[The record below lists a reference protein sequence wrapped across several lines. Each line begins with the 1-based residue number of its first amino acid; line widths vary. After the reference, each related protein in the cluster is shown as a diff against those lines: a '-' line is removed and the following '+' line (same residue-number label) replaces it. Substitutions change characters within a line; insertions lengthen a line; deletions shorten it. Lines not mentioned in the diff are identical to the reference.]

1 MQISSLKQA
10 KTPLPYLAVST
21 FILFLV
27 ALPLV
32 AAEDENSVDTVRQTG
47 KAFAKI
53 AEKASPAVV
62 SINAEKVITQD
73 QPTMREWPFGE
84 PFDPFEDDFFD
95 YFFRRRFPQ
104 RRSPQQR
111 LPQRKYRQTA
121 KGSGFIIS
129 SDGYVLT
136 NNHVVGDADEVK
148 VTLLDG
154 REFEAKIVGA
164 DPDTEVAVIKID
176 AKVLPFLE
184 LDDSDALEVGE
195 WVIAIGNPFG
205 LSNTVTAGIVSAKG
219 RGGLRLAAYE
229 DYIQTDAAINP
240 GNSGGPLLNLDGKV
254 VGINTAIVAYRD
266 YRFNMGIGFAIPGNM
281 AKAVYEQLIE
291 TGTVVRGFLG
301 VIIQDITAELADS
314 FGLKDTRG
322 VLVPEVTEDSAAD
335 KAGLKAGDI
344 IVEFNGQPVEKVNVL
359 QSRVAMLKPGTKVEV
374 VVLRDGKREKLTVE
388 LGQRPTEDALA
399 AAEPSGALEQL
410 GLTVQELTDDLA
422 ERLGYEGQSGVVVA
436 GVEPGSIAELAG
448 ITPGTLIMEVNRQP
462 IKNIER
468 FNEAIEKS
476 DKEKAILLL
485 TKKGRSSRYV
495 ALILPE
501 K

>member
-1 MQISSLKQA
+1 MQTSSLKQA
-10 KTPLPYLAVST
+10 KNPLCYLMVST
-21 FILFLV
+21 FILFLIV
-27 ALPLV
+27 LPLA
-32 AAEDENSVDTVRQTG
+32 AAEDKNTTDALHQTG
-47 KAFAKI
+47 KTFAKI

-62 SINAEKVITQD
+62 SINAEKVVTQES
-73 QPTMREWPFGE
+73 PSMREGPFGE

-111 LPQRKYRQTA
+111 LPQQKYRQTA

-129 SDGYVLT
+129 PDGYVLT

-154 REFEAKIVGA
+154 REFEAKIIGT

-176 AKVLPFLE
+176 AKELSFLE

-219 RGGLRLAAYE
+219 RGGLRLTEYE

-266 YRFNMGIGFAIPGNM
+266 YRFNVGIGFAIPGNM

-301 VIIQDITAELADS
+301 VIIQDITAELAKS

-322 VLVPEVTEDSAAD
+322 VLVPEVTKDSAAD

-344 IVEFNGQPVEKVNVL
+344 IVEFNGRPVEKVNVL

-374 VVLRDGKREKLTVE
+374 VVLRDGKRKELTVE
-388 LGQRPTEDALA
+388 LGQRPTEGALA

-410 GLTVQELTDDLA
+410 GLTVQELTDELA

-436 GVEPGSIAELAG
+436 GVEPSSIAELAG
-448 ITPGTLIMEVNRQP
+448 ITPGTLIVEVNRQP
-462 IKNIER
+462 IKNIEG

-476 DKEKAILLL
+476 GKEKTILLL
-485 TKKGRSSRYV
+485 TKKGRYSRYV

>member
-1 MQISSLKQA
+1 MRISSLKQA
-10 KTPLPYLAVST
+10 NTPLRCLAVST

-27 ALPLV
+27 ALPLI
-32 AAEDENSVDTVRQTG
+32 AAEGEDSVDSVRQTG

-53 AEKASPAVV
+53 AKKASPAVV
-62 SINAEKVITQD
+62 SISAEKVITQD
-73 QPTMREWPFGE
+73 QPTMRERPFGDQ
-84 PFDPFEDDFFD
+84 FDPFEDDFFD

-111 LPQRKYRQTA
+111 LPQRKYPQTA
-121 KGSGFIIS
+121 KGSGFIVS
-129 SDGYVLT
+129 PDGYVLT

-148 VTLLDG
+148 VTLVDG

-176 AKVLPFLE
+176 AKDLSFLE
-184 LDDSDALEVGE
+184 LDDSDGLEVGE

-266 YRFNMGIGFAIPGNM
+266 YRFNMGIGFAIPGNV
-281 AKAVYEQLIE
+281 AKAIYEQLIE

-359 QSRVAMLKPGTKVEV
+359 QSRVAMLKPGTKVKV
-374 VVLRDGKREKLTVE
+374 VVLRDGKRKKLTVE
-388 LGQRPTEDALA
+388 LGQRPTEGALA
-399 AAEPSGALEQL
+399 ATEPSGALEQL
-410 GLTVQELTDDLA
+410 GLTVQELTDELA
-422 ERLGYEGQSGVVVA
+422 ERLSYEGQSGVVVA

-448 ITPGTLIMEVNRQP
+448 ITSGTLIMEVNRQP
-462 IKNIER
+462 IKNIKE
-468 FNEAIEKS
+468 FDEAIEKS
-476 DKEKAILLL
+476 DKGKAILLL
-485 TKKGRSSRYV
+485 TKKGRYSRYV
-495 ALILPE
+495 ALMLPE